1 MLQAD
6 RPFDDRSEG
15 GCMARI
21 LVVDDRPDVAK
32 AIARMLSNHDTATE
46 TDPRQAVARVEH
58 GERFDIVL
66 CDLNMPDMNGREVSD
81 RLVHA
86 QPDPPPIVLMM
97 SGGENVDS
105 LFATGRAVLIKPFDG
120 KELREL
126 VSAMLHDNDWTAHQ
140 HA

>member
-1 MLQAD
+1 
-6 RPFDDRSEG
+6 
-15 GCMARI
+15 MARI
-21 LVVDDRPDVAK
+21 LVVDDRPDVAR

-81 RLVHA
+81 RLIHA
-86 QPDPPPIVLMM
+86 QPDPPPIVVVM
-97 SGGENVDS
+97 SGSENVDS

-120 KELREL
+120 NELREL
-126 VSAMLHDNDWTAHQ
+126 VSAMLHDTDWAAHQ
-140 HA
+140 A

>member
-1 MLQAD
+1 
-6 RPFDDRSEG
+6 
-15 GCMARI
+15 MARI

-86 QPDPPPIVLMM
+86 HDPPPPIVLMM

-126 VSAMLHDNDWTAHQ
+126 VSAMLHDTDWTAH
-140 HA
+140 HLA

>member
-1 MLQAD
+1 
-6 RPFDDRSEG
+6 
-15 GCMARI
+15 MARI

-58 GERFDIVL
+58 GERFDIIL

-86 QPDPPPIVLMM
+86 QPHPPPIVLMM

-126 VSAMLHDNDWTAHQ
+126 VSAMLHDTDSTAHPR
-140 HA
+140 A

>member
-1 MLQAD
+1 
-6 RPFDDRSEG
+6 
-15 GCMARI
+15 MARI
-21 LVVDDRPDVAK
+21 LVVDDRADVAT

-46 TDPRQAVARVEH
+46 TDPRRAVARVEH

-86 QPDPPPIVLMM
+86 HDPPPPIVLMM

-126 VSAMLHDNDWTAHQ
+126 VSAMLHDAVPVARH

>member
-1 MLQAD
+1 
-6 RPFDDRSEG
+6 
-15 GCMARI
+15 MARI
-21 LVVDDRPDVAK
+21 LVVDDRPDVAR
-32 AIARMLSNHDTATE
+32 AIARMLTGHDTATE
-46 TDPRQAVARVEH
+46 TDPRRAITRVEH
-58 GERFDIVL
+58 GECFDMVL

-81 RLVHA
+81 ALVHA
-86 QPDPPPIVLMM
+86 HAAPPPIVLMM

-126 VSAMLHDNDWTAHQ
+126 VSAMLHENAELSHPH

>member
-1 MLQAD
+1 
-6 RPFDDRSEG
+6 
-15 GCMARI
+15 MARI
-21 LVVDDRPDVAK
+21 LVVDDRPDVAR

-81 RLVHA
+81 RLIHA
-86 QPDPPPIVLMM
+86 QPDPPPIVVVM
-97 SGGENVDS
+97 SGSENVDS

-126 VSAMLHDNDWTAHQ
+126 VSAMLHDTDWAAHQ
-140 HA
+140 A

>member
-1 MLQAD
+1 
-6 RPFDDRSEG
+6 
-15 GCMARI
+15 MARI

-86 QPDPPPIVLMM
+86 HDPPPPIVLMM

-126 VSAMLHDNDWTAHQ
+126 VSAMLHDTGWTVHH

>member
-1 MLQAD
+1 
-6 RPFDDRSEG
+6 
-15 GCMARI
+15 MARI
-21 LVVDDRPDVAK
+21 LVVDDRPDVAR
-32 AIARMLSNHDTATE
+32 AIARMLTDHDTATE
-46 TDPRQAVARVEH
+46 TDPRRAIARVEH

-81 RLVHA
+81 ALVHA
-86 QPDPPPIVLMM
+86 HPGPPPIVLIM

-105 LFATGRAVLIKPFDG
+105 LFATGRAVLIKPFNG

-126 VSAMLHDNDWTAHQ
+126 VSAMLHENAELSPHH

>member
-1 MLQAD
+1 
-6 RPFDDRSEG
+6 
-15 GCMARI
+15 MARI

-66 CDLNMPDMNGREVSD
+66 CDLNMPDMNGREVSE

-86 QPDPPPIVLMM
+86 QPDPPPIVLVM

-105 LFATGRAVLIKPFDG
+105 LFATGRAVLIKPFNG

>member
-1 MLQAD
+1 
-6 RPFDDRSEG
+6 
-15 GCMARI
+15 MARI
-21 LVVDDRPDVAK
+21 LVVDDRPDVAR
-32 AIARMLSNHDTATE
+32 AIARMLSNHDTAME

-66 CDLNMPDMNGREVSD
+66 CDLNMPHMDGREVSD
-81 RLVHA
+81 ALVQA
-86 QPDPPPIVLMM
+86 QPDPPPIVLVM

-120 KELREL
+120 NELREL
-126 VSAMLHDNDWTAHQ
+126 VSAMLHETDRPRH

>member
-1 MLQAD
+1 
-6 RPFDDRSEG
+6 
-15 GCMARI
+15 MARI

-81 RLVHA
+81 RLLHA
-86 QPDPPPIVLMM
+86 QLDPPPIVLMM

-105 LFATGRAVLIKPFDG
+105 LFATGRAVLIKPFNG

-126 VSAMLHDNDWTAHQ
+126 VSAMLHDTEWTAQ
-140 HA
+140 YHA

>member
-1 MLQAD
+1 
-6 RPFDDRSEG
+6 
-15 GCMARI
+15 MARI
-21 LVVDDRPDVAK
+21 LVVDDRPDVAT

-66 CDLNMPDMNGREVSD
+66 CDLNMPDMNGRVVSV

-86 QPDPPPIVLMM
+86 QADPPPIVLMM
-97 SGGENVDS
+97 SGGENVDR
-105 LFATGRAVLIKPFDG
+105 LFATGRAVLIKPFNG

-126 VSAMLHDNDWTAHQ
+126 VSAVLHDHDWVAHCQ
-140 HA
+140 A